1 MKLRA
6 RAKRD
11 MPVVSLRQAGA
22 LLSEGR
28 NWRRLSNDPE
38 PNFQQGPE
46 TVTTQRP
53 RISFVGLGYV
63 GLCSAVAFADRGF
76 ETVGVDIDAGRVA
89 QIEAGR
95 SPIHEPRLDRML
107 KTTLRTKRL
116 TVTEDISRV
125 RATDVIFIT
134 VGTPN
139 ASSGEI
145 RLSYV
150 EEAARGIGTSLRAEP
165 GYRLVVVKST
175 VTPGTTRSTVRPVL
189 EQASGNKIG
198 VRLGLCASPEF
209 LREGS
214 AIHDT
219 FQPDRLLI
227 GAMDGESATR
237 LERLYRSFFGGK
249 LPPTIVTT
257 PETAELVKY
266 ASNAFL
272 AAKVSFINTIA
283 NIAQLVP
290 GVDVEEVAEG
300 IGLDPRIGP
309 LFLKAG
315 PGYGG
320 SCFHKD
326 LQALIAFSHA
336 LGYDPRLLGAVE
348 EVNEEQAA
356 KVVELSERLLGSL
369 RDKRVTVLGLAFK
382 KDTDDIRE
390 AASIRVIER
399 LKQKGAEVTAH
410 DPIAIPNA
418 RLLLGDSVE
427 FAADPASA
435 IRDADCCIIMT
446 EWDEFRKLSAKDY
459 IEAMRSPN
467 LVDARRLYKPEDFEG
482 LNLLG
487 IGLGKDK
494 ARGG

>member
-1 MKLRA
+1 MTPVGEVPDDPLLPGLMAIREAELRTS
-6 RAKRD
+6 KR
-11 MPVVSLRQAGA
+11 
-22 LLSEGR
+22 
-28 NWRRLSNDPE
+28 
-38 PNFQQGPE
+38 GPRIM
-46 TVTTQRP
+46 TTQRQ
-53 RISFVGLGYV
+53 RVSFVGLGYV
-63 GLCSAVAFADRGF
+63 GLCTAVAFANRGF
-76 ETVGVDIDAGRVA
+76 ETIGVDIDAKRVA
-89 QIEAGR
+89 QIETGR
-95 SPIHEPRLDRML
+95 APIHEPRLDRML
-107 KTTLRTKRL
+107 KTALQTKRL
-116 TVTEDISRV
+116 KVTEDVSQV
-125 RATDVIFIT
+125 RATDVIFLT
-134 VGTPN
+134 VGTP
-139 ASSGEI
+139 SEPGGEI
-145 RLSYV
+145 RLSFV
-150 EEAARGIGTSLRAEP
+150 EEAAREIGRCLRDEH

-189 EQASGNKIG
+189 EEASGKKIG
-198 VRLGLCASPEF
+198 VQLGLCANPEF

-214 AIHDT
+214 AIDDT

-227 GAMDGESATR
+227 GAMDGESAAR
-237 LERLYRSFFGGK
+237 LEGLYRAFFGGK

-272 AAKVSFINTIA
+272 ATKVSYINTIA

-290 GVDVEEVAEG
+290 GVDVEKVAEG